1 MASYHRY
8 AVLTHQTAQA
18 AVTDIQTDFHQF
30 FGHPWSTVTPRLR
43 RNCSLLLSFLM
54 PVFINIM
61 MANPNENSCKP
72 FYTVVE

>member
-1 MASYHRY
+1 
-8 AVLTHQTAQA
+8 
-18 AVTDIQTDFHQF
+18 
-30 FGHPWSTVTPRLR
+30 
-43 RNCSLLLSFLM
+43 M